1 MNNLALP
8 IKVNIFDPCINNFN
22 FKNFQEI
29 ATERKNT
36 VKCGLQTVTYRCP
49 QLWILCSK
57 HYEKLVLIERICFE
71 N

>member
-8 IKVNIFDPCINNFN
+8 IMVNIFDPCINNFN

-36 VKCGLQTVTYRCP
+36 VKCGLQTVAYRCP

-57 HYEKLVLIERICFE
+57 HYGKLVLIERICFE